1 MAIAATTHVHAG
13 GLAGFVQK
21 HRSIDVYPTGAYRW
35 GLLLLALAAS
45 TVATFEL
52 NYSSLLPLWMKSL
65 HFTPRE
71 FGHYLLI
78 AVVLATISTM
88 LGGGLADRYGRVVVI
103 DLCLTGVIVLLF
115 CNLLMKGFWSFVLVR
130 GGMTVLGG
138 MSYPAVQGLT
148 RDMSPRVGRG
158 AAFGLVLFGA
168 GLSAWVWTFVP
179 GFTLA
184 YFPSWQG
191 QTVIMGIIA
200 ALLYLAVLLGSGI
213 SAPAFG

>member
-35 GLLLLALAAS
+35 SLLLLALAAS
-45 TVATFEL
+45 TIATFEL

-65 HFTPRE
+65 QFTPRE

-103 DLCLTGVIVLLF
+103 DACLTGVIVLLF
-115 CNLLMKGFWSFVLVR
+115 CNLLMRGFWSFVLVR

-158 AAFGLVLFGA
+158 AAFG
-168 GLSAWVWTFVP
+168 
-179 GFTLA
+179 
-184 YFPSWQG
+184 
-191 QTVIMGIIA
+191 
-200 ALLYLAVLLGSGI
+200 
-213 SAPAFG
+213 